1 MKSVI
6 LSIGDELVLGQTVDT
21 NSAWLSQQLA
31 SVGCDIFAH
40 QTVSDDQAMI
50 ELAIRENAPRCDCL
64 LISGGLGPTEDDLTR
79 QGLAA
84 VLNVSLELDPGWLAQ
99 MEAMFAARK
108 RTMVPA
114 NRIQA
119 MLPKGTTAIHNTCG
133 TACGIRARIG
143 SCDIYIMPGVPKEM
157 KAMFTRDILP
167 HIAGRGNGAVI
178 LSRTLHTFGMGE
190 SNVGQ
195 MLGDLMNRQR
205 NPSVGTTV
213 ANGMVSLRINARFKT
228 IDEARRQIE
237 LTDAACRQCLGHLIF
252 GADDI
257 TLPQV
262 IAQLLATSG
271 KTIATAESC
280 TGGMLAGMLT
290 DIPGSSRYFLEGF
303 VTYTNQ
309 SKTRILGVR
318 PETLQQHGAVSEP
331 VVAEMAQ
338 AARRLSGADFA
349 LAISGVA
356 GPDGGTPEKPVGTVC
371 FGFAH
376 TGGVLTRTISHW
388 GDRAMVRDRACKTA
402 LTILR
407 CHLLNVPLPF

>member
-1 MKSVI
+1 
-6 LSIGDELVLGQTVDT
+6 
-21 NSAWLSQQLA
+21 
-31 SVGCDIFAH
+31 
-40 QTVSDDQAMI
+40 
-50 ELAIRENAPRCDCL
+50 
-64 LISGGLGPTEDDLTR
+64 
-79 QGLAA
+79 
-84 VLNVSLELDPGWLAQ
+84 
-99 MEAMFAARK
+99 
-108 RTMVPA
+108 
-114 NRIQA
+114 
-119 MLPKGTTAIHNTCG
+119 
-133 TACGIRARIG
+133 
-143 SCDIYIMPGVPKEM
+143 MP
-157 KAMFTRDILP
+157 
-167 HIAGRGNGAVI
+167 
-178 LSRTLHTFGMGE
+178 
-190 SNVGQ
+190 
-195 MLGDLMNRQR
+195 
-205 NPSVGTTV
+205 
-213 ANGMVSLRINARFKT
+213 
-228 IDEARRQIE
+228 
-237 LTDAACRQCLGHLIF
+237 GHLIF